1 MRIMQHAAL
10 TAAVMLSTAALSGVA
25 VADGDPEA
33 GEGKVAACAACHGQT
48 GMASADTYP
57 NLAGQSA
64 TYLKSAL
71 TAYREGNREG
81 GMSAVMEPQAASL
94 SDEDIADIAAY
105 YSEQTP
111 DCASADDES

>member
-1 MRIMQHAAL
+1 MRTIPQAAL
-10 TAAVMLSTAALSGVA
+10 AAAIMLSTAALSGTA

-33 GEGKVAACAACHGQT
+33 GEGKVAACAACHGQD

-71 TAYREGNREG
+71 TAYREGNRKG
-81 GMSAVMEPQAASL
+81 GMSSVMEPQAASL

-105 YSEQTP
+105 YSQQQP
-111 DCASADDES
+111 DCASADDEG